1 MEVLEMEVG
10 AYFFDNSAE
19 TINNFLGEEVIG
31 RKIVGSIINT
41 KGDKRVNFSIHNP
54 DSDYSYELKTIESG
68 KDYCIMKTKETKK
81 QKKGNK

>member
-1 MEVLEMEVG
+1 MDVLEMELG
-10 AYFFDNSAE
+10 AYFFDISAE

-41 KGDKRVNFSIHNP
+41 KGDKRVNFAIYNP
-54 DSDYSYELKTIESG
+54 DELKKPIESG
-68 KDYCIMKTKETKK
+68 KDYCVMEEKETKK